1 MKLIVLEGCDGTGTT
16 THAEALAGALCRE
29 GYTGLSYHHPPHPS
43 GCTHWE
49 RSLHYALERARVC
62 RKLRDTDRD
71 TVLVADRWYHSTWSY
86 TAVLT
91 REPVRVAM
99 LGLSLYENSILP
111 PITLAV
117 MLDASDEVLDARLRE
132 RGRETTADER
142 TIRNGYRE
150 YLAGSM
156 ESVVDTAAPCE
167 EVGARLLELSLAA
180 LRA

>member
-16 THAEALAGALCRE
+16 THADSLAGALCRE
-29 GYTGLSYHHPPHPS
+29 GYPGLSYHHPPHPS

-62 RKLRDTDRD
+62 RKLRDTD
-71 TVLVADRWYHSTWSY
+71 TVLVADRWYHSTWAY

-117 MLDASDEVLDARLRE
+117 MLDASDEVLDARLRK

-156 ESVVDTAAPCE
+156 EHVVDTEAPCDG
-167 EVGARLLELSLAA
+167 VGARLLELSLAA